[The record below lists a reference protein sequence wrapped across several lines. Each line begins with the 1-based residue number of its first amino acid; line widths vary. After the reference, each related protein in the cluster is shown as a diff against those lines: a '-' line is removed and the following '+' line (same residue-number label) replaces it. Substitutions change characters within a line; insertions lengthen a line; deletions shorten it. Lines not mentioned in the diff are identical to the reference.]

1 MKTQTVLRIAL
12 LPLLPLSI
20 PLAAMAFAVEGWA
33 WGAGDF
39 LAAWLIMA
47 GAGFAYAW
55 STRKSVFPAYRFA
68 TGLALFTAVLLV
80 WINGAVGII
89 GGENNPA
96 NTLYVGVLLVGLGG
110 AALARFRPEGM
121 ARALFATALAQLLVP
136 VIALFISKHDFAPG
150 LGKVFGLNAGFAALF
165 LGSAWLFKHAARQG
179 AASGKTFSAHT
190 ASPPSC

>member
-20 PLAAMAFAVEGWA
+20 PLAAMVFAVEGWA

-47 GAGFAYAW
+47 GAGFAYAL

-80 WINGAVGII
+80 WII

-96 NTLYVGVLLVGLGG
+96 NNLYVGVLLVGLGG

-121 ARALFATALAQLLVP
+121 VRALFATALAQLLVP

-165 LGSAWLFKHAARQG
+165 LGSAWMFKHVARQG
-179 AASGKTFSAHT
+179 AAAGKTFSAHT